1 MGVLINEGDKMTG
14 VKEIIEW
21 ITEIIAVG
29 IITYFVI
36 FILYPA
42 LKEATGVSIFG
53 LGLISNGYLI
63 IYYEAIPFLIIL
75 EQITI
80 IEKRM

>member
-14 VKEIIEW
+14 IKEIIEW

-42 LKEATGVSIFG
+42 LKEATGVSISE
-53 LGLISNGYLI
+53 LGLISNGCPI
-63 IYYEAIPFLIIL
+63 IYYEAIPFFIL

>member
-1 MGVLINEGDKMTG
+1 MGGLINEEDKMTG
-14 VKEIIEW
+14 IKEIIEW
-21 ITEIIAVG
+21 ITEIIVVG

-53 LGLISNGYLI
+53 LGLISNGYPI
-63 IYYEAIPFLIIL
+63 IYYEAILFAHPPKPSGT
-75 EQITI
+75 E
-80 IEKRM
+80 